1 MGQLSVEKLVLPG
14 QVSAEINTSRAS
26 TIEGYVQAAHNLF
39 AEQRS
44 RESSSAVAT
53 GPSTTILVRNRYNP
67 TGESIYAIGP
77 SVPAMLLMLFLAIL
91 TAVSVARDKEI
102 GTIANFY
109 ATPVTRLEYLLGKQL
124 PYIGIGVINFLIMT
138 ATVLFLF
145 GVPLK
150 GSAITLAMGTVVYAA
165 AATGYGLFISSFTS
179 SQVAAIFA
187 AAVLSML
194 PTMQFS
200 GMMQPVSTLEG
211 GARLMG
217 SMWPTTYY
225 MHMSVGAFTKGLSF
239 TDMQTDLLSLIAFP
253 LVFVTFSVLL
263 LKKQEK

>member
-1 MGQLSVEKLVLPG
+1 MKSNDITLAIEIPSGFGRLVKRG
-14 QVSAEINTSRAS
+14 SDWQVSAWIDGANTSRAS
-26 TIEGYVQAAHNLF
+26 TIEGYAGSAQPF

-53 GPSTTILVRNRYNP
+53 GPSTTIPVRNRYNP

-77 SVPAMLLMLFLAIL
+77 SARHVTDVVPGYPDGSQRRIG
-91 TAVSVARDKEI
+91 DKEI

-124 PYIGIGVINFLIMT
+124 HTLASVGDQFLIMT

-145 GVPLK
+145 GAPLK
-150 GSAITLAMGTVVYAA
+150 GSAITLAMVLSYACR
-165 AATGYGLFISSFTS
+165 GNWLRLVLSSFTS

-200 GMMQPVSTLEG
+200 GMMQPVSTLE
-211 GARLMG
+211 ARG
-217 SMWPTTYY
+217 SWARC
-225 MHMSVGAFTKGLSF
+225 G
-239 TDMQTDLLSLIAFP
+239 
-253 LVFVTFSVLL
+253 
-263 LKKQEK
+263 